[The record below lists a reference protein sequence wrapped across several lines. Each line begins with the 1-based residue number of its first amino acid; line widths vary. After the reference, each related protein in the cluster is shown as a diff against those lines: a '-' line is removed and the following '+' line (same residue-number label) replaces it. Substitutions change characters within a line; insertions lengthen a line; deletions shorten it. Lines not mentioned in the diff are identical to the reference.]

1 MKISELFGRSPF
13 ESLVEHARKVHQC
26 VAMVRPVAEAVLA
39 QDMGTLSELQHDMS
53 RTEYEADLLK
63 DRVRE
68 RLPKRYFLPV
78 SRGDVARYLAEMDK
92 IADDAED
99 FAIIATLRHIDV
111 PRELHG
117 PFLVLVDKVLEVGGS
132 LLDVA
137 EQLGELQKESFVGP
151 ESEDLLEKIQQVCH
165 MEWESDKLNRRFAR
179 RLFRIDGIDPIT
191 IMMIEKLTSSLSRLA
206 DHAENVGKNLRLM
219 ITRK

>member
-1 MKISELFGRSPF
+1 MKISEVFGRSPF

-39 QDMGTLSELQHDMS
+39 QDMGKLGELQHDMS

-63 DRVRE
+63 DCVRQ

-78 SRGDVARYLAEMDK
+78 NREDVARFLAQMDK

-99 FAIIATLRHIDV
+99 FAIIATLRPVDV

-137 EQLGELQKESFVGP
+137 EQVAELQKESFVGP
-151 ESEDLLEKIQQVCH
+151 EADDLLGRIQRVCH

-179 RLFRIDGIDPIT
+179 RLFRIEGVDPIT
-191 IMMIEKLTSSLSRLA
+191 IMMIDKLTHALSRLA
-206 DHAENVGKNLRLM
+206 DHAENVGKSLRLM
-219 ITRK
+219 IMRK

>member
-1 MKISELFGRSPF
+1 MKISEVFGRSPF
-13 ESLVEHARKVHQC
+13 ESLVEHARKVHEC
-26 VAMVRPVAEAVLA
+26 VAMVRPVAEAILA
-39 QDMGTLSELQHDMS
+39 QDMGKLSELQHDMS
-53 RTEYEADLLK
+53 RTEYEADLVK

-78 SRGDVARYLAEMDK
+78 SRGDVARYLSEMDK

-99 FAIIATLRHIDV
+99 FAIIGTLRAIDL
-111 PRELHG
+111 PRQLHG
-117 PFLVLVDKVLEVGGS
+117 PFLVLVDKVLEVSGS

-137 EQLGELQKESFVGP
+137 VQLAELQKGAFVGP
-151 ESEDLLEKIQQVCH
+151 EADDLLDRIQQVCH

-179 RLFRIDGIDPIT
+179 KLFQNDRIDPIT
-191 IMMIEKLTSSLSRLA
+191 IMMIDKLTHALSRLA
-206 DHAENVGKNLRLM
+206 DHAENVGKSLRLM